1 MSSQNTRDQF
11 LKQLEA
17 IIEGIMQ
24 SLQKVNI
31 SNSILKKVLFNNL
44 LFRLKIKKLI
54 KNQSVMLLMIDSLI
68 WSIKSVS
75 IIKQLKIFK
84 M

>member
-1 MSSQNTRDQF
+1 MSSQNTKDQF

-44 LFRLKIKKLI
+44 F
-54 KNQSVMLLMIDSLI
+54 SD
-68 WSIKSVS
+68 
-75 IIKQLKIFK
+75 
-84 M
+84 

>member
-24 SLQKVNI
+24 SLQKVI
-31 SNSILKKVLFNNL
+31 ELTVF
-44 LFRLKIKKLI
+44 
-54 KNQSVMLLMIDSLI
+54 
-68 WSIKSVS
+68 
-75 IIKQLKIFK
+75 
-84 M
+84 